1 MIRGLRVLDRYVTG
15 EFLKIFAITALGFPV
30 LTILIDLTDHV
41 DRYLEKHLPVLRV
54 ALAYLAGVPE
64 QVFFITPA
72 AVLFATVFSVGSLAR
87 HSELTA
93 AKASGI
99 SFHRLVRPIFVLSLA
114 ASVFAF
120 FLGEFAPLGQEKRAT
135 LLGER
140 EVRSQTVRYNFVY
153 RADGGRMYTIRSLS
167 VPDRSMSGVQIER
180 EGAVAGAD
188 SSFPGYYLVAQTAS
202 FSPRTAWTLRNGSL
216 RLFFGRDREI
226 AFSFDSLRQRAMT
239 ERPLDLLV
247 EPKAPDQMRYAEL
260 GHYVQTVER
269 AGGDANKLKVERALK
284 IAIPCTCLI
293 IALFGA
299 PLGIAGGRS
308 GAAYGVAVSLAT
320 TIVFLTLVQIMK
332 AVGAGGVVPPLD
344 RGVDPQY
351 AVRRRRRGAVRQS
364 QDLTRESAE
373 LQSADR
379 PAHCHPKKERGSLRP
394 PARNVAIAREV
405 RTRTFR

>member
-1 MIRGLRVLDRYVTG
+1 MRGLRVLDRYVSA
-15 EFLKIFAITALGFPV
+15 EFVKIFVITALGFPV

-41 DRYLEKHLPVLRV
+41 DRYLEKHLPAGRV

-72 AVLFATVFSVGSLAR
+72 AVLFATVFSVGALGR
-87 HSELTA
+87 HSEITA

-99 SFHRLVRPIFVLSLA
+99 SFHRLVRPIFALAVA

-153 RADGGRMYTIRSLS
+153 RADGGRTYTIGTLS
-167 VPDRSMSGVQIER
+167 VPERLMTGVQIER
-180 EGAVAGAD
+180 EGAIDRAAAAGY
-188 SSFPGYYLVAQTAS
+188 PGYFLAA
-202 FSPRTAWTLRNGSL
+202 RTGLYRPATGWTLTSGTLRYFLSRN
-216 RLFFGRDREI
+216 REQV
-226 AFSFDSLRQRAMT
+226 FTFDSLRQRAMT

-260 GHYVQTVER
+260 GHYVRTVER

-284 IAIPCTCLI
+284 IAIPATCFI
-293 IALFGA
+293 IVLFGA
-299 PLGIAGGRS
+299 PLAVAGGRS

-320 TIVFLTLVQIMK
+320 TIVFLTMVQIMK
-332 AVGAGGVVPPLD
+332 AVGAGGVVPPLIAAWI
-344 RGVDPQY
+344 PN
-351 AVRRRRRGAVRQS
+351 ALFGAAGAA
-364 QDLTRESAE
+364 LFA
-373 LQSADR
+373 
-379 PAHCHPKKERGSLRP
+379 K
-394 PARNVAIAREV
+394 AR
-405 RTRTFR
+405 T

>member
-1 MIRGLRVLDRYVTG
+1 VIRGLRVLDRYVTT

-41 DRYLEKHLPVLRV
+41 DRYLEKHLPAPRV
-54 ALAYLAGVPE
+54 ALAYLAGAPE

-72 AVLFATVFSVGSLAR
+72 AVLFATVFSVGALAR
-87 HSELTA
+87 HSEITA

-99 SFHRLVRPIFVLSLA
+99 SFHRLVRPIFVLAAA
-114 ASVFAF
+114 ASILAF

-140 EVRSQTVRYNFVY
+140 DVRSQTARNNFVY

-167 VPDRSMSGVQIER
+167 VPDRVMTGIQIER
-180 EGAVAGAD
+180 EAAVGGQGAD
-188 SSFPGYYLVAQTAS
+188 SFPGYYLVAQTAA
-202 FSPRTAWTLRNGSL
+202 FAPRTGWTLRFGSL
-216 RLFFGRDREI
+216 RLFYGRDREI

-260 GHYVQTVER
+260 GHYVQTVDR

-284 IAIPCTCLI
+284 LAIPCTCLI
-293 IALFGA
+293 ITLFGA

-320 TIVFLTLVQIMK
+320 TIVFLTMVQIMK
-332 AVGAGGVVPPLD
+332 AVGAGGVVPPLLAAWIPNVLF
-344 RGVDPQY
+344 GV
-351 AVRRRRRGAVRQS
+351 AGVA
-364 QDLTRESAE
+364 LFA
-373 LQSADR
+373 
-379 PAHCHPKKERGSLRP
+379 K
-394 PARNVAIAREV
+394 AR
-405 RTRTFR
+405 T

>member
-1 MIRGLRVLDRYVTG
+1 MRPWRVLDRYVTE
-15 EFLKIFAITALGFPV
+15 EFLKIFAITTLGFPI

-41 DRYLEKHLPVLRV
+41 DRYLEKHIPAPRV
-54 ALAYLAGVPE
+54 ALAYLAGAPE

-72 AVLFATVFSVGSLAR
+72 AVLFATVFSVGALAR
-87 HSELTA
+87 HSEVTA

-99 SFHRLVRPIFVLSLA
+99 SFHRLVRPIFVLAAA

-140 EVRSQTVRYNFVY
+140 EVRSQTVRYDFVY

-167 VPDRSMSGVQIER
+167 VPDRLMTGVQVER
-180 EGAVAGAD
+180 EGAVDQAGAD
-188 SSFPGYYLVAQTAS
+188 SSFPGYYVFAQNAVFAPATG
-202 FSPRTAWTLRNGSL
+202 WTLRSGSL
-216 RLFFGRDREI
+216 RLFFGRNREL
-226 AFSFDSLRQRAMT
+226 AFTFDSLRQRAMR

-299 PLGIAGGRS
+299 PLGVSGGRS

-332 AVGAGGVVPPLD
+332 AVGAGGVVPPLVAAWIPNTLF
-344 RGVDPQY
+344 GIP
-351 AVRRRRRGAVRQS
+351 GAV
-364 QDLTRESAE
+364 LFA
-373 LQSADR
+373 
-379 PAHCHPKKERGSLRP
+379 K
-394 PARNVAIAREV
+394 AR
-405 RTRTFR
+405 T

>member
-1 MIRGLRVLDRYVTG
+1 MIRGLRVLDRYVTA
-15 EFLKIFAITALGFPV
+15 EFLRIFAITALGFPV

-41 DRYLEKHLPVLRV
+41 DRYISKSLPILRV

-72 AVLFATVFSVGSLAR
+72 AVLFATVFSVGALAR
-87 HSELTA
+87 HSEITA

-99 SFHRLVRPIFVLSLA
+99 SFHRLVRPIFALA
-114 ASVFAF
+114 ILASIFAY

-167 VPDRSMSGVQIER
+167 VPDRAMSGVQVER
-180 EGAVAGAD
+180 EGVVDQAGTD
-188 SSFPGYYLVAQTAS
+188 SSFPGYYLVAQTAA
-202 FSPRTAWTLRNGSL
+202 FAPRTGWTLRGGSL

-226 AFSFDSLRQRAMT
+226 AFSFDSLRQRAMS
-239 ERPLDLLV
+239 ERPLDLTV

-260 GHYVQTVER
+260 GHYVRTVER

-284 IAIPCTCLI
+284 IAIPCTCVI

-332 AVGAGGVVPPLD
+332 AVGAGGVVPPLIAAWIPNTLF
-344 RGVDPQY
+344 GI
-351 AVRRRRRGAVRQS
+351 AGAV
-364 QDLTRESAE
+364 AF
-373 LQSADR
+373 A
-379 PAHCHPKKERGSLRP
+379 K
-394 PARNVAIAREV
+394 AR
-405 RTRTFR
+405 T

>member
-1 MIRGLRVLDRYVTG
+1 MIRGIRVLDRYVTA
-15 EFLKIFAITALGFPV
+15 EFVKIFAVTALGFPV
-30 LTILIDLTDHV
+30 LTIVIDLTDHV
-41 DRYLEKHLPVLRV
+41 DRYIGKNLPALRV

-87 HSELTA
+87 HSEITA

-99 SFHRLVRPIFVLSLA
+99 SFHRLVRPIFVLAAA

-153 RADGGRMYTIRSLS
+153 RADGGRMYTISALS
-167 VPDRSMSGVQIER
+167 VPDRAMSGVQIER
-180 EGAVAGAD
+180 EGAVDGPAAD
-188 SSFPGYYLVAQTAS
+188 SFPGYYLVGQSAAFAPT
-202 FSPRTAWTLRNGSL
+202 TGWTLRSGSL
-216 RLFFGRDREI
+216 RLFFGRDREV
-226 AFSFDSLRQRAMT
+226 AFGFDSLRQRAMT

-260 GHYVQTVER
+260 GHYVRTVER

-284 IAIPCTCLI
+284 LAIPCTCLI

-320 TIVFLTLVQIMK
+320 TIVFLTMVQIMK
-332 AVGAGGVVPPLD
+332 AVGAGGVVPPLVAAWIPNTLFGCA
-344 RGVDPQY
+344 GVV
-351 AVRRRRRGAVRQS
+351 AFA
-364 QDLTRESAE
+364 
-373 LQSADR
+373 
-379 PAHCHPKKERGSLRP
+379 K
-394 PARNVAIAREV
+394 AR
-405 RTRTFR
+405 T

>member
-1 MIRGLRVLDRYVTG
+1 MIRGIRVLDRYVTA

-30 LTILIDLTDHV
+30 LTIVIDLTDHV
-41 DRYLEKHLPVLRV
+41 DRYIGKHLPVLRV

-99 SFHRLVRPIFVLSLA
+99 SFHRLVRPIFVLAAA

-120 FLGEFAPLGQEKRAT
+120 FLGEFAPLGQEERAT

-153 RADGGRMYTIRSLS
+153 RADGGRMYTIASLA
-167 VPDRSMSGVQIER
+167 VPERAMTGVQIER
-180 EGAVAGAD
+180 EGAVDGPSAD
-188 SSFPGYYLVAQTAS
+188 SFPGYYLTAQSATFA
-202 FSPRTAWTLRNGSL
+202 PRTGWTLRNGSL
-216 RLFFGRDREI
+216 RLFFGRDREV
-226 AFSFDSLRQRAMT
+226 AFAFDSLRQRAMT

-260 GHYVQTVER
+260 GHYVSTVER

-284 IAIPCTCLI
+284 LAIPCTCLI

-299 PLGIAGGRS
+299 PLGVAGGRS

-320 TIVFLTLVQIMK
+320 TIVFLTMVQIMK
-332 AVGAGGVVPPLD
+332 AVGAGGVVPPLMAAWIPNTLFGAA
-344 RGVDPQY
+344 GVV
-351 AVRRRRRGAVRQS
+351 AFA
-364 QDLTRESAE
+364 
-373 LQSADR
+373 
-379 PAHCHPKKERGSLRP
+379 K
-394 PARNVAIAREV
+394 AR
-405 RTRTFR
+405 T